1 MKTKQV
7 ASEAGVGWSD
17 ARKLSSRWKWR
28 WVDKQK
34 EMTDTEQKRRLTGGR
49 KKRKKENRNENKEEQ
64 RAVKDL
70 ANGEW
75 RNGERKSRLA
85 AECRRRPSV

>member
-1 MKTKQV
+1 MEV
-7 ASEAGVGWSD
+7 AVGRQAKGND
-17 ARKLSSRWKWR
+17 RHGA
-28 WVDKQK
+28 
-34 EMTDTEQKRRLTGGR
+34 ETETDGR
-49 KKRKKENRNENKEEQ
+49 EKKRKKENRNENKEEQ